1 MNKRTDHKMSAR
13 RRQVIAILPNV
24 RRFALSLTGSMADA
38 DDLLQSTVERMLER
52 GLPDD
57 APLLPYSLKTCRNLW
72 IDELRSRKVR
82 EAAAASGDPVF
93 PGNTMV
99 CGEQQVLEEISLRE
113 VQVVL
118 AEMPAEQ
125 RAVLELVAVEGY
137 SYREAAQVLDIPIG
151 TVMSRL
157 ARGRIAL
164 VERLRNGMP
173 AESRL
178 EEPGY
183 APKPGNE

>member
-1 MNKRTDHKMSAR
+1 MSAR
-13 RRQVIAILPNV
+13 RQQVIAILPNI

-57 APLLPYSLKTCRNLW
+57 AALLPYSLKTCRNLW
-72 IDELRSRKVR
+72 IDEIRSRKVR
-82 EAAAASGDPVF
+82 EAAASSGDPVF

-99 CGEQQVLEEISLRE
+99 CGEQQVLGEISLRE
-113 VQVVL
+113 VQTAL

-137 SYREAAQVLDIPIG
+137 SYRDAAHVLDIPIG

-157 ARGRIAL
+157 ARGRTAL
-164 VERLRNGMP
+164 VERLGNGKP
-173 AESRL
+173 AKRRT
-178 EEPGY
+178 EETGY
-183 APKPGNE
+183 VRKRGYE